1 MNASTIAGRANFDA
15 GSQWTACTGPA
26 IRNAPS
32 QLQLNESASVGPD
45 IRNAAIHLQLDARN
59 IAGSANLMEASQ
71 QLNAVNFQAASQ
83 TNTDASAGPLI
94 CDAARNVPQG
104 KKWQQNRK

>member
-1 MNASTIAGRANFDA
+1 MSSADIFGEASQLNASTIAGRANFDA
-15 GSQWTACTGPA
+15 GSQWTACT
-26 IRNAPS
+26 
-32 QLQLNESASVGPD
+32 GPD

-71 QLNAVNFQAASQ
+71 LLYAVNFQAASQ

-94 CDAARNVPQG
+94 GDAARNVPQG